1 MVKIAIVE
9 DEKSLADHFID
20 FLARY
25 AQENKV
31 EFQVK
36 YFPCTTDFLTQY
48 DGFDIVFIDIEFKND
63 INGIEASLKLR
74 KLYSVVT
81 LIFVTAFEQFAVKG
95 YEVQAFDFIVK
106 PVLYSDF
113 SLRMTRVL
121 RRVSKEVLDTIG
133 VSVKGNVKIVSIK
146 DIKYIEVIK
155 HKLIFH
161 TVSEVFEVNGSLND
175 MEKQLVS
182 KNFVRCNHCYL
193 VNLWYVK
200 GVEGFTL
207 NLDGEEI
214 AISRSKKKE
223 FMSALNRYFAR

>member
-1 MVKIAIVE
+1 MINIAIVE
-9 DEKSLADHFID
+9 DDYKMAQDLERYVEQYAKEHKLEIFCTHYDNPINFLEK
-20 FLARY
+20 Y
-25 AQENKV
+25 KNV
-31 EFQVK
+31 
-36 YFPCTTDFLTQY
+36 
-48 DGFDIVFIDIEFKND
+48 DIVFMDIEFKND
-63 INGIEASLKLR
+63 INGIEASRKLR
-74 KLYSVVT
+74 KLDSVVT

-121 RRVSKEVLDTIG
+121 QRVSKEVLDTIG
-133 VSVKGNVKIVSIK
+133 ISVKGSVKIVSVK

-161 TVSEVFEVNGSLND
+161 TISEVFEGNGSLND
-175 MEKQLVS
+175 MEKQLIS

-223 FMSALNRYFAR
+223 FMSALNRYLAR

>member
-1 MVKIAIVE
+1 MIKIAIVE
-9 DEKSLADHFID
+9 DEKKIADNLVN
-20 FLARY
+20 FLHRY
-25 AQENKV
+25 ANENLVKL
-31 EFQVK
+31 QVK
-36 YFPCTTDFLTQY
+36 HFPCTTDFLTQY
-48 DGFDIVFIDIEFKND
+48 DGFDIVFMDIEFKND
-63 INGIEASLKLR
+63 INGIEASRKLR
-74 KLYSVVT
+74 KLDSVVT

-106 PVLYSDF
+106 PILYSDF

-121 RRVSKEVLDTIG
+121 QRVSKEVLDTIG
-133 VSVKGNVKIVSIK
+133 ISVKGSVKIVSVK

-161 TVSEVFEVNGSLND
+161 TVNEVFEGNGSLND
-175 MEKQLVS
+175 MERQLIS

-200 GVEGFTL
+200 GVEGFAL

-223 FMSALNRYFAR
+223 FMSALNRYLAR

>member
-1 MVKIAIVE
+1 MIKIAIVE
-9 DEKSLADHFID
+9 DEKKIADNLVN
-20 FLARY
+20 FLDRY
-25 AQENKV
+25 ANENLVKL
-31 EFQVK
+31 QVK
-36 YFPCTTDFLTQY
+36 HFPCTTDFLTQY
-48 DGFDIVFIDIEFKND
+48 DGFDIVFMDIEFKND
-63 INGIEASLKLR
+63 INGIEASRKLR
-74 KLYSVVT
+74 KLDSVVT

-106 PVLYSDF
+106 PILYSDF

-121 RRVSKEVLDTIG
+121 QRVSKEVLDTIG
-133 VSVKGNVKIVSIK
+133 ISVKGSVKIVSVK

-161 TVSEVFEVNGSLND
+161 TVNEVFEGNGSLND
-175 MEKQLVS
+175 MERQLIS

-223 FMSALNRYFAR
+223 FMSALNRYLAR

>member
-1 MVKIAIVE
+1 MIKIAVVE
-9 DEKSLADHFID
+9 DEKILAGQFIT
-20 FLARY
+20 FLNRY
-25 AQENKV
+25 AQENAI
-31 EFQVK
+31 EFGIK
-36 YFPCTTDFLTQY
+36 HFSCTTDFLTQY
-48 DGFDIVFIDIEFKND
+48 DGFDVVFMDIEFKND
-63 INGIEASLKLR
+63 MNGIEASRKLR
-74 KLYSVVT
+74 KVDSVVT
-81 LIFVTAFEQFAVKG
+81 IVFVTSFEQFAVKG
-95 YEVQAFDFIVK
+95 YEVNAFDFIIK
-106 PVLYSDF
+106 PVAYPDF

-121 RRVSKEVLDTIG
+121 QRVSKEVLDTIG
-133 VSVKGNVKIVSIK
+133 VSVKGNVKIVSVK

-161 TVSEVFEVNGSLND
+161 TISEVFEGNGSLND
-175 MEKQLVS
+175 MEKQLIS

-223 FMSALNRYFAR
+223 FMSALNRYLAR

>member
-1 MVKIAIVE
+1 MIKIAIVE
-9 DEKSLADHFID
+9 DEKKIADNLVN
-20 FLARY
+20 FLHRY
-25 AQENKV
+25 ANENLVKL
-31 EFQVK
+31 QVK
-36 YFPCTTDFLTQY
+36 HFPCTTDFLTQY
-48 DGFDIVFIDIEFKND
+48 DGFDIVFMDIEFKND
-63 INGIEASLKLR
+63 INGIEASRKLR
-74 KLYSVVT
+74 KLDSVVT

-95 YEVQAFDFIVK
+95 YEVLAFDFIVK
-106 PVLYSDF
+106 PILYSDF

-121 RRVSKEVLDTIG
+121 QRVSKEVLDTIG
-133 VSVKGNVKIVSIK
+133 ISVKGSVKIVSVK

-161 TVSEVFEVNGSLND
+161 TVNEVFEGNGSLND
-175 MEKQLVS
+175 MERQLIS

-200 GVEGFTL
+200 GVEGFAL

-223 FMSALNRYFAR
+223 FMSALNRYLAR

>member
-1 MVKIAIVE
+1 MIKIAIVE
-9 DEKSLADHFID
+9 DEKKIADNLVN
-20 FLARY
+20 FLHRY
-25 AQENKV
+25 ANENLVKL
-31 EFQVK
+31 QVK
-36 YFPCTTDFLTQY
+36 HFHCTTDFLTQY
-48 DGFDIVFIDIEFKND
+48 DGFDIVFMDIEFKND
-63 INGIEASLKLR
+63 INGIEASRKLR
-74 KLYSVVT
+74 KLDSVVT

-106 PVLYSDF
+106 PILYSDF

-121 RRVSKEVLDTIG
+121 QRVSKEVLDTIG
-133 VSVKGNVKIVSIK
+133 ISVKGSVKIVSVK

-161 TVSEVFEVNGSLND
+161 TVNEVFEGNGSLND
-175 MEKQLVS
+175 MERQLIS

-200 GVEGFTL
+200 GVEGFAL

-223 FMSALNRYFAR
+223 FMSALNRYLAR